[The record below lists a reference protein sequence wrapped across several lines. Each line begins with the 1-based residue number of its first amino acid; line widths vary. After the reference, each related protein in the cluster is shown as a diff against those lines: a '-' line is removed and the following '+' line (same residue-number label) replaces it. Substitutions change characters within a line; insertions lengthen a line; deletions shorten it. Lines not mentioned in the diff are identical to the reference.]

1 MNFTMK
7 TTKRKPGEI
16 LVFKTSVET
25 QAHVNTLRSLLNKEA
40 GKQQWNFALDDADK
54 IFRTTS
60 TRINA
65 EKTKKL
71 FNLLGFTCEEL

>member
-1 MNFTMK
+1 MK
-7 TTKRKPGEI
+7 IAKRKPGEI
-16 LVFKTSVET
+16 LVFKTSVQT

-60 TRINA
+60 AQIDA
-65 EKTKKL
+65 GKTKRL
-71 FNLLGFTCEEL
+71 FNQLGFTCEEL

>member
-1 MNFTMK
+1 MK
-7 TTKRKPGEI
+7 IAKRKPGEI

-60 TRINA
+60 ARLDA
-65 EKTKKL
+65 VKVKRL
-71 FNLLGFTCEEL
+71 FNQQGYICEEL